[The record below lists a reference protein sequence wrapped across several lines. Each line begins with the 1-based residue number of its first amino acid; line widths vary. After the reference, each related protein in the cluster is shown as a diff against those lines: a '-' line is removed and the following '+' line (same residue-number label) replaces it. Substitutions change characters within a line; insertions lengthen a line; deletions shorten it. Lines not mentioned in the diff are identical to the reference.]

1 MNPILRNVLAVIAGL
16 VFGSLVNGAIIMV
29 SGNII
34 PPPAG
39 LDLTTEE
46 GLKAGMHLMEPKH
59 FIFPFL
65 AHAVG
70 TFVGAY
76 IAARIATKK
85 VIFAM
90 AIGFIFL
97 IGGIWM
103 VLIVPSPIW
112 FTVVDL
118 VGAYLPVAYFA
129 GKIARGPKGLILED
143 EMRNNSTH

>member
-1 MNPILRNVLAVIAGL
+1 MHPILRNIFAIIAGI

-29 SGNII
+29 SENII
-34 PPPAG
+34 SPPAG
-39 LDLTTEE
+39 VDLTTEQ

-65 AHAVG
+65 AHAIG

-85 VIFAM
+85 IIFAM
-90 AIGFIFL
+90 IIGVVFL
-97 IGGIWM
+97 VGGIWM
-103 VLIVPSPIW
+103 IAIVPSPIW
-112 FTVVDL
+112 FTIVDL

-129 GKIARGPKGLILED
+129 GRIAK
-143 EMRNNSTH
+143 

>member
-1 MNPILRNVLAVIAGL
+1 MPPILRNIIAIIAGI

-34 PPPAG
+34 APPAG
-39 LDLTTEE
+39 VDLTTEE
-46 GLKAGMHLMEPKH
+46 GLKAGMYLMEPKH

-85 VIFAM
+85 IILAMVIGAV
-90 AIGFIFL
+90 FL
-97 IGGIWM
+97 TGGIWM
-103 VLIVPSPIW
+103 IVIVPSPIW
-112 FTVVDL
+112 FTIVDL
-118 VGAYLPVAYFA
+118 AGAYLPVAYFA
-129 GKIARGPKGLILED
+129 GRIAK
-143 EMRNNSTH
+143 

>member
-1 MNPILRNVLAVIAGL
+1 MNPILKNILAVIAGI

-29 SGNII
+29 SGSIV
-34 PPPAG
+34 PPPNG
-39 LDLTTEE
+39 VDMTTEE
-46 GLKAGMHLMEPKH
+46 GLKAGMQLLEPKH

-85 VIFAM
+85 IFFAM

-103 VLIVPSPIW
+103 VIIVPSPMW
-112 FTVVDL
+112 FTIVDL

-129 GKIARGPKGLILED
+129 GQIARGPKEIILESGY
-143 EMRNNSTH
+143 N